1 MGVFPGTRI
10 TKQTPI
16 TTGIHVY
23 VCMYVCMYVCVRLYI
38 CCNETHCTLIVSSA
52 QVGMGMHEP
61 ALWEKPD
68 GW

>member
-16 TTGIHVY
+16 TTAKGFIS
-23 VCMYVCMYVCVRLYI
+23 MYVCVRLYI

-52 QVGMGMHEP
+52 QVGSGN
-61 ALWEKPD
+61 A
-68 GW
+68 